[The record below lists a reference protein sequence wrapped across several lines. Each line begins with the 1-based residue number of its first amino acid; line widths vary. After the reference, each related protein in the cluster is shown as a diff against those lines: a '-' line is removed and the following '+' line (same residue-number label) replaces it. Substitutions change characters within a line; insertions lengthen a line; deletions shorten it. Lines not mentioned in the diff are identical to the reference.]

1 MRRAGRNLSRPPR
14 DRDPLDLGA
23 DRTAAVAGR
32 RIQVFRQAPRQVRT
46 QGRGQVTPAVV
57 YGLCLAASLL
67 CAGLLIRAW
76 LAARTRLLLWTA
88 VSFGFIALNNLLL
101 VVDLVLLPTQVQL
114 WWPRQISLIVAIGVL
129 IYAFI
134 WEVDQ

>member
-1 MRRAGRNLSRPPR
+1 M
-14 DRDPLDLGA
+14 
-23 DRTAAVAGR
+23 
-32 RIQVFRQAPRQVRT
+32 
-46 QGRGQVTPAVV
+46 TPAVV
-57 YGLCLAASLL
+57 YGLCLVASLL
-67 CAGLLIRAW
+67 CAGLLTRAW

-88 VSFGFIALNNLLL
+88 VSFGFLAVNNLLL

-114 WWPRQISLIVAIGVL
+114 WWPRQVALMAAIGVL

>member
-1 MRRAGRNLSRPPR
+1 M
-14 DRDPLDLGA
+14 
-23 DRTAAVAGR
+23 
-32 RIQVFRQAPRQVRT
+32 
-46 QGRGQVTPAVV
+46 TPAVV

-67 CAGLLIRAW
+67 CAGLLLRAW
-76 LAARTRLLLWTA
+76 LGARTRLLLWTA

-114 WWPRQISLIVAIGVL
+114 WWPRQIALIIAVGVL